1 MRMDVDHTASSQLKH
16 LGPVHGMGL
25 SHKAVGT
32 ALRVVGT
39 AFSPD
44 HSPQSIRGVQ
54 GVHGVQGWPLALA
67 DGHQ

>member
-1 MRMDVDHTASSQLKH
+1 MDVDHAELSQLTH
-16 LGPVHGMGL
+16 LGPVRGMGL
-25 SHKAVGT
+25 SCKAVGT

-54 GVHGVQGWPLALA
+54 GVNGVWG
-67 DGHQ
+67 